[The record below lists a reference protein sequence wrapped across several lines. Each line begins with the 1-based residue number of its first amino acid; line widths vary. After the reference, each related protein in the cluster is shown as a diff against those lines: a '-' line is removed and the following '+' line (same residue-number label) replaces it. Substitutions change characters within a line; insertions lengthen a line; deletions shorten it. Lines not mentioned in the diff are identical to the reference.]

1 MIISPLSIPGAA
13 VVTFTPH
20 IDDRG
25 EFCRIF
31 CADELAAFLQG
42 ASIVQI
48 NYSSNLKKG
57 TVRGLHFQYPPKK
70 EMKLICCRKGCAYDV
85 IVDIR
90 KNSKTFLQWEGI
102 ELSADN
108 YKMIVVPPWCAHGFQ
123 TLFDETELIYFHTD
137 YYAPE
142 YDGGLS
148 IFDPLIGIQW
158 PIPVNFISE
167 RDLKHPY
174 ITQNFH
180 GI

>member
-31 CADELAAFLQG
+31 CADELAVFLHD

-48 NYSSNLKKG
+48 NYSSNVKKG
-57 TVRGLHFQYPPKK
+57 TIRGFHFQHPPKK
-70 EMKLICCRKGCAYDV
+70 EMKLVFCRKGSAFDV

-90 KNSKTFLQWEGI
+90 KNTQTFLKWEGI

-108 YKMIVVPPWCAHGFQ
+108 YKMIIVPSGCAHGFQ
-123 TLFDETELIYFHTD
+123 TLVDGTELLYLHTD
-137 YYAPE
+137 YFSSE

-148 IFDPLIGIQW
+148 VFDPRIGVQW
-158 PIPVNFISE
+158 PIPVSIISE
-167 RDLKHPY
+167 RDSKHPY
-174 ITQNFH
+174 LTPDFI